1 MTVWGM
7 VMVLRVVAFE
17 VVTDADG
24 EEGKLYAIVGA
35 RRAVAGG
42 GGTHQSA
49 PPERFRP
56 LKLEKGRKERRRRW
70 LRR

>member
-24 EEGKLYAIVGA
+24 EEGKFYAIVGA

-42 GGTHQSA
+42 GGTH
-49 PPERFRP
+49 
-56 LKLEKGRKERRRRW
+56 
-70 LRR
+70 